1 MGYVLILLGMAMMMR
16 SLTPFL
22 VVPSFA
28 ALMAAAFMRV
38 EEQMLEAKFGHA
50 YAQYKRQVMRWV

>member
-1 MGYVLILLGMAMMMR
+1 MAMMMR